1 MGYPELKSD
10 ESIILTAQHVK
21 VKSVPFELVLT
32 NRRLILIDS
41 IKNIIPT
48 QAIPLA
54 TIRNVA
60 RGENAIRD
68 PVLTLTI
75 LTDTA
80 DTREMALTFAMQTAG
95 ERKREADEWVKA
107 LKKYS
112 AEAARF
118 PVEPVPAP
126 APQPVPETQVIRE
139 PAGIPGT
146 KKRIDTPR
154 PIKKVAVDTTYMP
167 PKPVETSSL
176 PEGSFCGR
184 CGNRVPPGSTFCN
197 RCGSKILT
205 DEEIAALSAE
215 QVPVQAPAATQP
227 AATQQPVNSKR
238 PIEQI
243 IHSIEPLIEDSVPRT
258 QPEPEVPSPVH
269 HTEPEEPIEEKPVET
284 PVAAAVSD
292 SSAPSDTTTTIPGTD
307 TIPAA
312 PASETPVTA
321 VPAAEPAQTSPVI
334 PPDAQIPPM
343 PPIPPVPAAPAKK
356 RSKVVIAIIAIV
368 IIIVAVAAGIMF
380 MKNMN
385 GSTATPVVTPTPTVT
400 TAIPTTVT
408 TVPTTNPTT
417 VETTTAVPTTAQ
429 VSVPQTGVWVEVIYD
444 QTYTG
449 TVGTPGGQKTVTD
462 TGDHFYSIATRD
474 GLVTASLTKTDG
486 SGDLMTVKVWKD
498 GELVMTDSTSTPKG
512 KLDVQAVLATPTPTA
527 TLTKVPIP
535 TTTTT
540 AVNATANTTAA

>member
-95 ERKREADEWVKA
+95 ERKREADEWVKT

-118 PVEPVPAP
+118 PAEPAGAP
-126 APQPVPETQVIRE
+126 APQPAPETRVVRE
-139 PAGIPGT
+139 PAAIPGT
-146 KKRIDTPR
+146 KKRIETPR
-154 PIKKVAVDTTYMP
+154 PIKKIVVDTPHMP

-197 RCGSKILT
+197 RCGSKILS
-205 DEEIAALSAE
+205 DEEISALSTE
-215 QVPVQAPAATQP
+215 QSPVQVSTGQP
-227 AATQQPVNSKR
+227 AAPQQQVNSKR

-258 QPEPEVPSPVH
+258 QPEPEVPSHIH
-269 HTEPEEPIEEKPVET
+269 HPETAPTEEETPAAVVPAPEAAPTETATPAHEDTISDAATPTAETPKTAASATEPAPVQN
-284 PVAAAVSD
+284 
-292 SSAPSDTTTTIPGTD
+292 SS
-307 TIPAA
+307 
-312 PASETPVTA
+312 
-321 VPAAEPAQTSPVI
+321 VI
-334 PPDAQIPPM
+334 PPGAQIPPM

-356 RSKVVIAIIAIV
+356 RPKVVIAVIAIV
-368 IIIVAVAAGIMF
+368 IIIAVAAAGIML
-380 MKNMN
+380 MKNMSGN
-385 GSTATPVVTPTPTVT
+385 TVTPTVTPTPEMT
-400 TAIPTTVT
+400 TAIPTTLTTIPT
-408 TVPTTNPTT
+408 TVPTT
-417 VETTTAVPTTAQ
+417 VETTVAVVTTAQ
-429 VSVPQTGVWVEVIYD
+429 VTVPQTGVWVEIIYD
-444 QTYTG
+444 KTYSG
-449 TVGTPGGQKTVTD
+449 TVGTPGGQKTVSD
-462 TGDHFYSIATRD
+462 TGDNFYSIATKD
-474 GLVTASLTKTDG
+474 GLVTAALEKTDG
-486 SGDLMTVKVWKD
+486 SGDLLTVNVWKY
-498 GELVMTDSTSTPKG
+498 GELVMTDSTSTPNG
-512 KLDVQAVLATPTPTA
+512 KLDVQAVLATPTPTP
-527 TLTKVPIP
+527 TLTKVPVP
-535 TTTTT
+535 TTTVALNST
-540 AVNATANTTAA
+540 ATAA